1 MFPGMS
7 ATTRAIDAPPSFL
20 SGGGLAGELAR
31 AIDWSRTPLGPPAT
45 WPGSLRTV
53 VGLILNSRHPM
64 FLWWGPDLIQFYN
77 DAYLPSFGRGKH
89 PAAMGQPGRDCWQEI
104 WPIIWPQIDD
114 VMTRRKSSWN
124 EDALVPIF
132 RNGRIEEVYWTYGYS
147 PVFDETGAVGGT
159 LVVCTETTAR
169 VIADRRSTTIRAL
182 GEKST
187 WATDPQL
194 LLRHAAEAL
203 GDATGDVPFA
213 LIYVRDATG
222 ADFRLVQSAG
232 LTDAATEELAR
243 ARVRPL
249 LVAHDGARE
258 RLRSP
263 VARNPVEIDP
273 SGLPGG
279 PWPEPAS
286 SIYIVPLGR
295 SAAGRPFGFV
305 VFGLSPRLS
314 FDGAYR
320 DHLEQLADQISLGYS
335 RIDAFRMRTAA
346 ENERNSLLLQ
356 APVATALLTGPY
368 HLFQLANPLYCQ
380 MVGRL
385 DVVGK
390 TYLEAFPELAETPLQ
405 GILDRVYQT
414 GEPFV
419 TSELLVPLQKQPGG
433 PVEDCFF
440 TFNLEPLRDTGGTV
454 YGMMAV
460 AVEITEQVRSRKV
473 LEKAHAEREE
483 LLADLESTGRAKDEF
498 LAMLGHELRN
508 PLSPIVTA
516 LQLMKLR
523 GNATT
528 TREQQVIE
536 RQVEHL
542 VRLVDD
548 LLDISKITRGKVE
561 LRRETVEL
569 AEVIAKAVE
578 MASMLFEQ
586 RSHLLSIDVPRKD
599 LLWEGD
605 PVRLAQVVAN
615 LLTNAAR
622 YTPRGGDIK
631 LFAGRVGSEIV
642 IRVRDNGMGI
652 SAEMLP
658 RVFDLFVQGKQ
669 SADRAEGGLGIG
681 LTLVKTLV
689 GLHGGSVVAT
699 SPGLGGGSEFIIRLP
714 AAPAAAVGISAAHNG
729 TPSHFMP
736 AAATRRVL
744 LVDDNLDAA
753 DLLAE
758 ALREAG
764 HQVEVANDP
773 VVALEAAARFHPEVA
788 ILDIG
793 LPVMDGYELAARLH
807 ALPALAS
814 CRLIALTGYG
824 QEHDRARSQSGGFE
838 RHLVKPVDLDQ
849 LMSLVAEPAR
859 ATGG

>member
-1 MFPGMS
+1 MKAASS
-7 ATTRAIDAPPSFL
+7 AIGAPAAFL
-20 SGGGLAGELAR
+20 SGGGVAGELAR
-31 AIDWSRTPLGPPAT
+31 SIDWSRTPLGPPAT
-45 WPGSLRTV
+45 WPGSLQTM
-53 VGLILNSRHPM
+53 VGVILSSRHPM
-64 FLWWGPDLIQFYN
+64 FLWWGPELIQFYN

-114 VMTRRKSSWN
+114 VMTRRKPSWN

-147 PVFDETGAVGGT
+147 PVIDEAGAVGGT

-169 VIADRRSTTIRAL
+169 VIASRRASTIRAL

-203 GDATGDVPFA
+203 GEATADVPFA
-213 LIYVRDATG
+213 LMYVRDATG

-232 LTDAATEELAR
+232 LRDPATEELVR
-243 ARVRPL
+243 ARVLPL
-249 LVAHDGARE
+249 LLAHDGARE
-258 RLRSP
+258 RLRTP
-263 VARNPVEIDP
+263 VAIDP

-286 SIYIVPLGR
+286 SIYIAPLGR
-295 SAAGRPFGFV
+295 SPGGRPFGFV

-320 DHLEQLADQISLGYS
+320 DHLEQLADQISLGYA

-356 APVATALLTGPY
+356 APVATALLTGPH
-368 HLFQLANPLYCQ
+368 HLFQLANPRYCQ
-380 MVGRL
+380 MVGRV

-390 TYLEAFPELAETPLQ
+390 TYLEAFPELAATPLP

-414 GEPFV
+414 GEPFF
-419 TSELLVPLQKQPGG
+419 TSELLVPLRKQPGD
-433 PVEDCFF
+433 PLEDCFF
-440 TFNLEPLRDTGGTV
+440 TFNLEPLRDAGGTV

-460 AVEITEQVRSRKV
+460 AVEITELVLSRKV
-473 LEKAHAEREE
+473 LEKAHAEREK
-483 LLADLESTGRAKDEF
+483 LLEDLESAGRAKDEF

-523 GNATT
+523 GDATT

-536 RQVEHL
+536 RQVDHL

-561 LRRETVEL
+561 LRWETVEI

-586 RSHLLSIDVPRKD
+586 RSHLLTIEASRQG

-631 LFAGRVGSEIV
+631 LSAARAGGEIV
-642 IRVRDNGMGI
+642 IRVRDNGIGI
-652 SAEMLP
+652 APEMLP
-658 RVFDLFVQGKQ
+658 RIFDLFVQGKQ

-699 SPGLGGGSEFIIRLP
+699 SAGLGAGSEFVIRLP
-714 AAPAAAVGISAAHNG
+714 AAPTVAPRSSASGSSTSGLGAPPPFIATAAMSK
-729 TPSHFMP
+729 
-736 AAATRRVL
+736 RVL
-744 LVDDNLDAA
+744 LVDDNRDAA
-753 DLLAE
+753 ELLAE
-758 ALREAG
+758 ALREPG

-793 LPVMDGYELAARLH
+793 LPVMDGYELAARLR
-807 ALPALAS
+807 ALPGLAS

-838 RHLVKPVDLDQ
+838 RHLVKPVDLDT
-849 LMSLVAEPAR
+849 LMLVVAESAGSAR
-859 ATGG
+859 